1 MAKDSQQL
9 EWRQVLKK
17 SLRDLWQRIS
27 SEEVGSGRAKRKRAL
42 IFIQLPTEEEFPEYH
57 QIIATPMDLNR
68 IYARIEIDWL
78 AETHALPRARKPS
91 RSCAACF
98 APKMTAGSDA
108 ASRPCCLAGMRASI
122 R

>member
-42 IFIQLPTEEEFPEYH
+42 IFIHLPTEEEFPEYH

-78 AETHALPRARKPS
+78 AEPHALPSAEPVAQLR
-91 RSCAACF
+91 
-98 APKMTAGSDA
+98 
-108 ASRPCCLAGMRASI
+108 CLFHAKHGRGF
-122 R
+122 